1 VLNNRAYPDYA
12 KTMAHWEFVDFFHA
26 ASPGYFT
33 LFMLALGKMFDTEV
47 RSAGFQSLR
56 TSLEQEGKPDVAEQ
70 IRVTMEPYASQA
82 RRVMEIRN

>member
-1 VLNNRAYPDYA
+1 
-12 KTMAHWEFVDFFHA
+12 MAHWEFVDFFHA